1 MEVQAWRETQKLGG
15 TVKGHLT
22 GDTKKRLCGRG
33 RDPLLLV
40 VPMKPGAKL
49 HEGRE
54 GISPGGWQGH
64 MRLKHPFQQC
74 QHHVFLHLPERGWTQ
89 RVTLGPALPPLTC
102 PSSVYPQRRAHLQG
116 LSLLTGP
123 LQQEISVFPDAPGC
137 HLHQWLLWGM
147 RNTLG
152 RRLGPFLTSRPCDI
166 PLGSAEMAEF
176 AGVGKGKG
184 LGTGSSYE
192 QFC

>member
-15 TVKGHLT
+15 MVKGHLT

-33 RDPLLLV
+33 RDPLLLL

-74 QHHVFLHLPERGWTQ
+74 QHHVFLHLPEGGGGHR
-89 RVTLGPALPPLTC
+89 
-102 PSSVYPQRRAHLQG
+102 
-116 LSLLTGP
+116 
-123 LQQEISVFPDAPGC
+123 E
-137 HLHQWLLWGM
+137 
-147 RNTLG
+147 
-152 RRLGPFLTSRPCDI
+152 
-166 PLGSAEMAEF
+166 
-176 AGVGKGKG
+176 
-184 LGTGSSYE
+184 
-192 QFC
+192 